1 VLRLLAWLAAGALG
15 CAAAASSATA
25 AGPVFAPLAR
35 SALVTVDGAAAAHT
49 LLLRVR
55 RASDQQ
61 PLGGAELGVTLDGA
75 RLAATLRPDGIWSVP
90 LPALPAKAPGK
101 LGIEVAHDGVREVLD
116 GQLAALSGAAAA
128 GAATAPASS
137 AGWLSTLA
145 HKQMSWWV
153 LNIVVVLV
161 GVIAISRRMS

>member
-1 VLRLLAWLAAGALG
+1 VLRLLAWIAAGALG
-15 CAAAASSATA
+15 CAAVAASDTT
-25 AGPVFAPLAR
+25 AGPAFVPLAR
-35 SALVTVDGAAAAHT
+35 SALVSVDGATVAHT

-61 PLGGAELGVTLDGA
+61 PLSSAELSVTLDGA
-75 RLAATLRPDGIWSVP
+75 SPAATRLPDGIWSVP
-90 LPALPAKAPGK
+90 LPALPAKPPGK
-101 LGIEVAHDGVREVLD
+101 LEIVVAHDGVREVLA
-116 GQLAALSGAAAA
+116 GQLAALAGVAAGSAAAVP
-128 GAATAPASS
+128 GRP

-153 LNIVVVLV
+153 LNIVVVLI

>member
-1 VLRLLAWLAAGALG
+1 VLRLLAWIAAGALG
-15 CAAAASSATA
+15 CAAVASSDTA
-25 AGPVFAPLAR
+25 AGPVFAPLTR

-61 PLGGAELGVTLDGA
+61 PLSGAELSVTLDGA
-75 RLAATLRPDGIWSVP
+75 SLTATLRPEGIWSVP

-101 LGIEVAHDGVREVLD
+101 LGIVVAHDGVREVLD
-116 GQLAALSGAAAA
+116 GQLAAVSAVAPGGAAPL
-128 GAATAPASS
+128 PASS

-153 LNIVVVLV
+153 LNIVVVLI

>member
-1 VLRLLAWLAAGALG
+1 MLRLLAWIAAGALG
-15 CAAAASSATA
+15 CAAPASSDTT

-35 SALVTVDGAAAAHT
+35 SALVAVDGAAAAHT

-61 PLGGAELGVTLDGA
+61 PLTGAELSVTLDGA
-75 RLAATLRPDGIWSVP
+75 SLAATLRPDGTWSVP
-90 LPALPAKAPGK
+90 LALPAKAPGK
-101 LGIEVAHDGVREVLD
+101 LEIVVTHDGVREVLD
-116 GQLAALSGAAAA
+116 GQLAGVAPGGAAPVSGAR
-128 GAATAPASS
+128 
-137 AGWLSTLA
+137 AGWLSALV

-153 LNIVVVLV
+153 LNIVVVLI

>member
-1 VLRLLAWLAAGALG
+1 MLRLLAWIAAGALG
-15 CAAAASSATA
+15 CAAPVSSDTT

-35 SALVTVDGAAAAHT
+35 SALVAVDGAAAAHT

-61 PLGGAELGVTLDGA
+61 PLTGAELSVTLDGA
-75 RLAATLRPDGIWSVP
+75 RLAATLRPDGTWSVP
-90 LPALPAKAPGK
+90 LAALPAKAPGK
-101 LGIEVAHDGVREVLD
+101 LEIVVTHDGVREVLD
-116 GQLAALSGAAAA
+116 GQLASVAPGGAASVP
-128 GAATAPASS
+128 GGP
-137 AGWLSTLA
+137 AGWLSALV

-153 LNIVVVLV
+153 LNIVVVLI